1 MSKNGQQT
9 SEDVRFKD
17 FDDAVEAAKPI
28 RFRVAGRD
36 YEVSGDPPVKGILL
50 MMRQGIK
57 IEEDPQAVVQ
67 LLEELVGAEQLEQ
80 MLDDGVGIVK
90 LQAIAEWLAE
100 QYVLTPG
107 GDDAAGDGDGDRPT
121 SASATSSRSG
131 RPSRPTSAASTA

>member
-1 MSKNGQQT
+1 MSTNGQTT
-9 SEDVRFKD
+9 SDDTRFKD

-50 MMRQGIK
+50 MMRQGIR

-67 LLEELVGAEQLEQ
+67 LLEELVGSEQLEQ

-90 LQAIAEWLAE
+90 LQAVAEWLAQ
-100 QYVLTPG
+100 QYVLAPA
-107 GDDAAGDGDGDRPT
+107 GDDAGEDDGDRPT